1 MARTTRTASATT
13 TAVGYIRV
21 STDKQADH
29 GVSLDAQKAK
39 LEAYATLYELTLVD
53 IIVDA
58 GVSAKTLDRPGLAR
72 ALAMLDK
79 GQANALLVA
88 KLDRLTRS
96 VKDLGSLVEDYFSSD
111 KITLLSVADNIDT
124 RTAAGCLVLNVLG
137 SVAQWERET
146 IGERTTEALDHKRT
160 RGEKLGGDVPYGFT
174 LAANGKT
181 LVADTAEQALLDAIR
196 EAHHRGLSQRGGV
209 GEITRQGFTT
219 RKGTAFSLMQG
230 QRIMQPA
237 AIT

>member
-13 TAVGYIRV
+13 TAVGYIHV

-96 VKDLGSLVEDYFSSD
+96 VKDLGSLVEE
-111 KITLLSVADNIDT
+111 K
-124 RTAAGCLVLNVLG
+124 RG
-137 SVAQWERET
+137 RE
-146 IGERTTEALDHKRT
+146 
-160 RGEKLGGDVPYGFT
+160 
-174 LAANGKT
+174 
-181 LVADTAEQALLDAIR
+181 
-196 EAHHRGLSQRGGV
+196 
-209 GEITRQGFTT
+209 
-219 RKGTAFSLMQG
+219 
-230 QRIMQPA
+230 PA
-237 AIT
+237 R

>member
-79 GQANALLVA
+79 GQANASPVA

-96 VKDLGSLVEDYFSSD
+96 VKDLDSLWIDDFRQTRLPCSAWPKTS
-111 KITLLSVADNIDT
+111 TPLLG
-124 RTAAGCLVLNVLG
+124 AGRVRG
-137 SVAQWERET
+137 QRERET
-146 IGERTTEALDHKRT
+146 IG
-160 RGEKLGGDVPYGFT
+160 Y
-174 LAANGKT
+174 
-181 LVADTAEQALLDAIR
+181 I
-196 EAHHRGLSQRGGV
+196 
-209 GEITRQGFTT
+209 
-219 RKGTAFSLMQG
+219 
-230 QRIMQPA
+230 
-237 AIT
+237 